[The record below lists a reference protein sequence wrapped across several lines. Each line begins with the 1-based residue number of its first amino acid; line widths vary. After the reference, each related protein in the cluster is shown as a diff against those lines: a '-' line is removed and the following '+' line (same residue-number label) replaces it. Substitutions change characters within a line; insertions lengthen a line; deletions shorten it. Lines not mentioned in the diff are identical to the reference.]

1 VTRKFDAGWLALE
14 KQLATWMK
22 GFERPDLE
30 YCAGYRRI
38 PGFPSNGFRADG
50 LLTDGETL
58 LALEVEV
65 RQTHPDTNVG
75 KYWLL
80 SEHHKYKRV
89 ILFHLYTPAFNS
101 YGWRLQLGQFYARKM
116 EAELPFEYILLD
128 RRGDTDI
135 EVTFD
140 NVTARIGARIRRE
153 FARALRRRT
162 EATNVS

>member
-1 VTRKFDAGWLALE
+1 MPKTYDAGWLDFE

-22 GFERPDLE
+22 GFERPGLQ

-38 PGFPSNGFRADG
+38 PGFPSDGFRADG

-80 SEHHKYKRV
+80 SEHHAYKRV

-101 YGWRLQLGQFYARKM
+101 YRWRLQLGQFYARKM
-116 EAELPFEYILLD
+116 QSELPFEYALLD
-128 RRGDTDI
+128 RRKDTDI
-135 EVTFD
+135 TATFESVT
-140 NVTARIGARIRRE
+140 TLIGSRIRKE
-153 FARALRRRT
+153 FP
-162 EATNVS
+162 